1 MISLPTVNKY
11 MLNELRY
18 ELGKTPSISS
28 AVALKAVFPG
38 CLLTL
43 AVMPFSSIIAG
54 WLFYLTGSLSVFYV
68 ATHLRTVIAAKR
80 LLLIPLC
87 LLAIGLTN
95 LIWYHHYYQ
104 PDSLL
109 PYVYNAYRTS
119 AHAGILGAFTL
130 LTVLHLSQRSQLQR
144 LHAYMLVIC
153 VLALGYA
160 FYQAWFSG
168 MHRIGLVFGTATS
181 AAYFLTFIGALS
193 AQALLKLDS
202 PHKYYLYLGHFLLV
216 MVAILLTET
225 RAAIFVYPIVG
236 ATILLS
242 EVRHNKRLLIKA
254 FVGSAATLLLCL
266 FLFQN
271 TLYQRVNDLIND
283 IHSYSMDNSMTS
295 VGARIAMYQSG
306 IEAGEEALFGQS
318 AEQRAERIVAQAK
331 QESELSGALGYLN
344 VHLHND
350 VIDAFSLKGLPG
362 AILLVLL
369 YASLFYFS
377 CFVLRSH
384 LSAALL
390 FALLM
395 YGLSDVILY
404 SRDMLIAWLMAF
416 CLGTTL
422 TGKWLKQK

>member
-43 AVMPFSSIIAG
+43 AIMPFSSIIAG

-68 ATHLRTVIAAKR
+68 ATHLRTVIVAKR

-104 PDSLL
+104 PDSLF

-119 AHAGILGAFTL
+119 AHAGILGAFIL
-130 LTVLHLSQRSQLQR
+130 LTVLHISQKNRQQPLFYII
-144 LHAYMLVIC
+144 AIC
-153 VLALGYA
+153 VLTLSYA
-160 FYQAWFSG
+160 FYQSLFSG
-168 MHRIGLVFGTATS
+168 MHRIALVFGTATS

-202 PHKYYLYLGHFLLV
+202 AYKYYLYLGHFLLV
-216 MVAILLTET
+216 TIAIFLTET

-242 EVRHNKRLLIKA
+242 EVRHNKRLFIKA
-254 FVGSAATLLLCL
+254 FIGSSATILLCL
-266 FLFQN
+266 FLFQD
-271 TLYQRVNDLIND
+271 TLHQRISDLIND
-283 IHSYSMDNSMTS
+283 IHSYSMNNSMTS

-306 IEAGEEALFGQS
+306 IEAGEEALLGQS
-318 AEQRAERIVAQAK
+318 AEQRAEHIIAQAK
-331 QESELSGALGYLN
+331 QESELSGALRYLN
-344 VHLHND
+344 VHLHNE

-369 YASLFYFS
+369 YAALFYFS
-377 CFVLRSH
+377 FFVLRSH

-422 TGKWLKQK
+422 TGKWLKN

>member
-43 AVMPFSSIIAG
+43 AIMPFSSIIAG

-68 ATHLRTVIAAKR
+68 ATHLRTVIVAKR

-104 PDSLL
+104 PDSLF

-119 AHAGILGAFTL
+119 AHAGILGAFIL
-130 LTVLHLSQRSQLQR
+130 LTVLHISQKNRQQPLFYII
-144 LHAYMLVIC
+144 AIC
-153 VLALGYA
+153 VLTLSYA
-160 FYQAWFSG
+160 FYQSLFSG
-168 MHRIGLVFGTATS
+168 MHRIALVFGTATS

-202 PHKYYLYLGHFLLV
+202 AYKYYLYLGHFLLV
-216 MVAILLTET
+216 TIAIFLTET

-242 EVRHNKRLLIKA
+242 EVRHNKRLFIKA
-254 FVGSAATLLLCL
+254 FIGSSATILLCL
-266 FLFQN
+266 FLFQD
-271 TLYQRVNDLIND
+271 TLHQRISDLIND
-283 IHSYSMDNSMTS
+283 IHSYSMNNSMTS

-306 IEAGEEALFGQS
+306 IEAGEEALLGQS
-318 AEQRAERIVAQAK
+318 AEQRAEHIIAQAK
-331 QESELSGALGYLN
+331 QESELSGAVGYLDI
-344 VHLHND
+344 HLHNE

-377 CFVLRSH
+377 FFVLRSH

-422 TGKWLKQK
+422 TGKWLKN

>member
-28 AVALKAVFPG
+28 AVALKAVFPS

-43 AVMPFSSIIAG
+43 AIMPFSSIIAG

-95 LIWYHHYYQ
+95 LIWYYQHYQ
-104 PDSLL
+104 PDSLF

-119 AHAGILGAFTL
+119 AHAGILGSFIL
-130 LTVLHLSQRSQLQR
+130 LTALHISQRKQQQSLF
-144 LHAYMLVIC
+144 YIITIC
-153 VLALGYA
+153 VFALGYA
-160 FYQAWFSG
+160 FYQSLFSG

-202 PHKYYLYLGHFLLV
+202 AYKYYLYLGHFLLV
-216 MVAILLTET
+216 TIAIFLTET

-242 EVRHNKRLLIKA
+242 EVRHNKRLFIKA
-254 FVGSAATLLLCL
+254 FIGSSATILLCL
-266 FLFQN
+266 FLFQD
-271 TLYQRVNDLIND
+271 TLHQRISDLIND
-283 IHSYSMDNSMTS
+283 IHSYSMNNSMTS

-306 IEAGEEALFGQS
+306 IEAGEEALLGQS
-318 AEQRAERIVAQAK
+318 AEQRAEHIIAQAK
-331 QESELSGALGYLN
+331 QESELSGAVGYLDI
-344 VHLHND
+344 HLHNE

-369 YASLFYFS
+369 YAALFYFS
-377 CFVLRSH
+377 FFVLRSH

-404 SRDMLIAWLMAF
+404 SRDMLIAWLMTF

-422 TGKWLKQK
+422 TGKWLKPR

>member
-43 AVMPFSSIIAG
+43 AIMPFSSIIAG

-68 ATHLRTVIAAKR
+68 VTHLRTVIVAKR

-104 PDSLL
+104 PDSLF

-119 AHAGILGAFTL
+119 AHAGILGAFIL
-130 LTVLHLSQRSQLQR
+130 LTVLHISQKNRQQPLFYII
-144 LHAYMLVIC
+144 AIC
-153 VLALGYA
+153 VLTLSYA
-160 FYQAWFSG
+160 FYQSLFSG
-168 MHRIGLVFGTATS
+168 MHRIALVFGTATS

-202 PHKYYLYLGHFLLV
+202 AYKYYLYLGHFLLV
-216 MVAILLTET
+216 TIAIFLTET

-242 EVRHNKRLLIKA
+242 EVRHNKRLFIKA
-254 FVGSAATLLLCL
+254 FIGSSATILLCL
-266 FLFQN
+266 FLFQD
-271 TLYQRVNDLIND
+271 TLHQRISDLIND
-283 IHSYSMDNSMTS
+283 IHSYSMNNSMTS

-306 IEAGEEALFGQS
+306 IEAGEEALLGQS
-318 AEQRAERIVAQAK
+318 AEQRAEHIIAQAK
-331 QESELSGALGYLN
+331 QESELSGAVGYLDI
-344 VHLHND
+344 HLHNE

-369 YASLFYFS
+369 YAALFYFS
-377 CFVLRSH
+377 FFVLRSH

-404 SRDMLIAWLMAF
+404 SRDMLIAWLMTF

-422 TGKWLKQK
+422 TGKWLKPR

>member
-43 AVMPFSSIIAG
+43 AIMPFSSIIAG

-68 ATHLRTVIAAKR
+68 ATHLRTVIVAKR

-104 PDSLL
+104 PDSLF

-119 AHAGILGAFTL
+119 AHAGILGAFIL
-130 LTVLHLSQRSQLQR
+130 LTVLHISQKNRQQPLFYII
-144 LHAYMLVIC
+144 AIC
-153 VLALGYA
+153 VLTLSYA
-160 FYQAWFSG
+160 FYQSLFSG
-168 MHRIGLVFGTATS
+168 MHRIALVFGTATS

-202 PHKYYLYLGHFLLV
+202 AYKYYLYLGHFLLV
-216 MVAILLTET
+216 TIAIFLTET

-242 EVRHNKRLLIKA
+242 EVRHNKRLFIKA
-254 FVGSAATLLLCL
+254 FIGSSATILLCL
-266 FLFQN
+266 FLFQD
-271 TLYQRVNDLIND
+271 TLHQRISDLIND
-283 IHSYSMDNSMTS
+283 IHSYSMNNSMTS

-306 IEAGEEALFGQS
+306 IEAGEEALLGQS
-318 AEQRAERIVAQAK
+318 AEQRAEHIIAQAK
-331 QESELSGALGYLN
+331 QESELSGALRYLN
-344 VHLHND
+344 VHLHNE

-369 YASLFYFS
+369 YAALFYFS
-377 CFVLRSH
+377 FFVLRSH

-422 TGKWLKQK
+422 TGKWLKPR

>member
-1 MISLPTVNKY
+1 

-43 AVMPFSSIIAG
+43 AIMPFSSIIAG

-95 LIWYHHYYQ
+95 LIWYYQHYQ
-104 PDSLL
+104 PDSLF

-119 AHAGILGAFTL
+119 AHVGILGSFIL
-130 LTVLHLSQRSQLQR
+130 LTALHISQKNRQQPLFYII
-144 LHAYMLVIC
+144 AIC
-153 VLALGYA
+153 VLTLSYA
-160 FYQAWFSG
+160 FYQSLFSG
-168 MHRIGLVFGTATS
+168 MHRIALVFGTATS

-202 PHKYYLYLGHFLLV
+202 AYKYYLYLGHFLLV
-216 MVAILLTET
+216 TIAIFLTET

-242 EVRHNKRLLIKA
+242 EVRHNKRLFIKA
-254 FVGSAATLLLCL
+254 FIGSSATIFLCL
-266 FLFQN
+266 FLFQD
-271 TLYQRVNDLIND
+271 TIHQRISDLIND
-283 IHSYSMDNSMTS
+283 IHSYSMNNSMTS

-306 IEAGEEALFGQS
+306 IEAGEEALLGQS
-318 AEQRAERIVAQAK
+318 AEQRAEHIIAQAK
-331 QESELSGALGYLN
+331 QESELSGALRYLN
-344 VHLHND
+344 VHLHNE

-369 YASLFYFS
+369 YAALFYFS
-377 CFVLRSH
+377 FFVLRSH

-422 TGKWLKQK
+422 TGKWLKN

>member
-1 MISLPTVNKY
+1 

-43 AVMPFSSIIAG
+43 AIMPFSSIIAG
-54 WLFYLTGSLSVFYV
+54 WLFYLTSLLSVFYV
-68 ATHLRTVIAAKR
+68 ATHLKTVIAAKR

-104 PDSLL
+104 PDSLF

-119 AHAGILGAFTL
+119 AHAGILGAFIL
-130 LTVLHLSQRSQLQR
+130 LTVLHISQKNRHQPFFYII
-144 LHAYMLVIC
+144 AIC
-153 VLALGYA
+153 VLTLSYA
-160 FYQAWFSG
+160 FYQSLFSG
-168 MHRIGLVFGTATS
+168 MHRIALVFGTATS

-202 PHKYYLYLGHFLLV
+202 AYKYYLYLGHFLLV
-216 MVAILLTET
+216 TIAIFLTET

-242 EVRHNKRLLIKA
+242 EVRHNKRLFIKA
-254 FVGSAATLLLCL
+254 FIGSSATLLLCL
-266 FLFQN
+266 FLFQD
-271 TLYQRVNDLIND
+271 TLHQRISDLIND
-283 IHSYSMDNSMTS
+283 IHSYSMNNSMTS

-318 AEQRAERIVAQAK
+318 AEQRAEHIIAQAK
-331 QESELSGALGYLN
+331 QESELSGAVGYLDI
-344 VHLHND
+344 HLHNE

-377 CFVLRSH
+377 FFVLRSH

-422 TGKWLKQK
+422 TGKWLKN

>member
-1 MISLPTVNKY
+1 M
-11 MLNELRY
+11 
-18 ELGKTPSISS
+18 
-28 AVALKAVFPG
+28 
-38 CLLTL
+38 
-43 AVMPFSSIIAG
+43 
-54 WLFYLTGSLSVFYV
+54 
-68 ATHLRTVIAAKR
+68 AKR

-104 PDSLL
+104 PDSLF

-119 AHAGILGAFTL
+119 AHAGILGAFIL
-130 LTVLHLSQRSQLQR
+130 LTVLHISQKNRQQPLFYII
-144 LHAYMLVIC
+144 AIC
-153 VLALGYA
+153 VLTLSYA
-160 FYQAWFSG
+160 FYQSLFSG
-168 MHRIGLVFGTATS
+168 MHRIALVFGTATS

-202 PHKYYLYLGHFLLV
+202 AYKYYLYLGHFLLV
-216 MVAILLTET
+216 TIAIFLTET

-242 EVRHNKRLLIKA
+242 EVRHNKRLFIKA
-254 FVGSAATLLLCL
+254 FIGSSATILLCL
-266 FLFQN
+266 FLFQD
-271 TLYQRVNDLIND
+271 TLHQRISDLIND
-283 IHSYSMDNSMTS
+283 IHSYSMNNSMTS

-306 IEAGEEALFGQS
+306 IEAGEEALLGQS
-318 AEQRAERIVAQAK
+318 AEQRAERIVAQAEQK
-331 QESELSGALGYLN
+331 PNLAGAVEYLD
-344 VHLHND
+344 VHLHNE

-377 CFVLRSH
+377 FFVLRSH

>member
-1 MISLPTVNKY
+1 

-28 AVALKAVFPG
+28 AVALNAVFPG

-43 AVMPFSSIIAG
+43 AIMPFSSILAG

-68 ATHLRTVIAAKR
+68 VTHLRTVIVAKR
-80 LLLIPLC
+80 RLLIPLC
-87 LLAIGLTN
+87 LLAIGITN
-95 LIWYHHYYQ
+95 LIWYYHYYQ
-104 PDSLL
+104 PDSLF

-119 AHAGILGAFTL
+119 AHAGILGAFIV
-130 LTVLHLSQRSQLQR
+130 LTALHIRQQQQKQSLFYII
-144 LHAYMLVIC
+144 AIC
-153 VLALGYA
+153 VLALSYA
-160 FYQAWFSG
+160 FYQSLFSG
-168 MHRIGLVFGTATS
+168 MHRIGLAFGTATS

-202 PHKYYLYLGHFLLV
+202 TYKYYLYLGHFLLV
-216 MVAILLTET
+216 TVAILLTET

-242 EVRHNKRLLIKA
+242 EVRHNKRLFIKA
-254 FVGSAATLLLCL
+254 FIGSAATLLLCL
-266 FLFQN
+266 FLFQE
-271 TLYQRVNDLIND
+271 TIHQRVNDLFND
-283 IHSYSMDNSMTS
+283 VHSYNMNNSKTS

-306 IEAGEEALFGQS
+306 VEAGEDALLGQS
-318 AEQRAERIVAQAK
+318 AEQRTARIITQAEQKPSLA
-331 QESELSGALGYLN
+331 GAVEYLN
-344 VHLHND
+344 VHLHNE
-350 VIDAFSLKGLPG
+350 VVDAFSLKGLPG
-362 AILLVLL
+362 AILLILL

-377 CFVLRSH
+377 FFVLRSH

-390 FALLM
+390 FSLLM

-404 SRDMLIAWLMAF
+404 SRDMLIAWLMTF

-422 TGKWLKQK
+422 TGKWLKN

>member
-43 AVMPFSSIIAG
+43 AIMPFSSIIAG

-95 LIWYHHYYQ
+95 LIWYYQHYQ
-104 PDSLL
+104 PDSLF

-119 AHAGILGAFTL
+119 AHVGILGSFIL
-130 LTVLHLSQRSQLQR
+130 LTALHISQKNRQQPLFYII
-144 LHAYMLVIC
+144 AIC
-153 VLALGYA
+153 VLTLSYA
-160 FYQAWFSG
+160 FYQSLFSG
-168 MHRIGLVFGTATS
+168 MHRIALVFGTATS

-202 PHKYYLYLGHFLLV
+202 AYKYYLYLGHFLLV
-216 MVAILLTET
+216 TIAIFLTET

-242 EVRHNKRLLIKA
+242 EVRHNKRLFIKA
-254 FVGSAATLLLCL
+254 FIGSSATIFLCL
-266 FLFQN
+266 FLFQD
-271 TLYQRVNDLIND
+271 TIHQRISDLIND
-283 IHSYSMDNSMTS
+283 IHSYSMNNSMTS

-306 IEAGEEALFGQS
+306 IEAGEEALLGQS
-318 AEQRAERIVAQAK
+318 AEQRAEHIIAQAK
-331 QESELSGALGYLN
+331 QESELSGALRYLN
-344 VHLHND
+344 VHLHNE

-369 YASLFYFS
+369 YAALFYFS
-377 CFVLRSH
+377 FFVLRSH

-422 TGKWLKQK
+422 TGKWLKN

>member
-28 AVALKAVFPG
+28 AVALKAVFPS

-43 AVMPFSSIIAG
+43 AIMPFSSIIAG

-68 ATHLRTVIAAKR
+68 ATHLRTIIAAKR

-95 LIWYHHYYQ
+95 LFWYHHYYQ
-104 PDSLL
+104 PDSLF
-109 PYVYNAYRTS
+109 PYVYNAYKTS
-119 AHAGILGAFTL
+119 AHAGILGAFIL
-130 LTVLHLSQRSQLQR
+130 LTTLHITQKKQKLPLFY
-144 LHAYMLVIC
+144 LIAIC
-153 VLALGYA
+153 VLTLGYA
-160 FYQAWFSG
+160 FYQSLFSG
-168 MHRIGLVFGTATS
+168 VHRIGLVFGTATS

-202 PHKYYLYLGHFLLV
+202 AYKYYLYLGHFLLV
-216 MVAILLTET
+216 TIAIFLTET
-225 RAAIFVYPIVG
+225 RAAILVYPIVG

-242 EVRHNKRLLIKA
+242 EVRHNKRLFIKA
-254 FVGSAATLLLCL
+254 FIGSSATILLCL
-266 FLFQN
+266 FLFQE
-271 TLYQRVNDLIND
+271 TIHQRVNDLIND
-283 IHSYSMDNSMTS
+283 VHSYSMNNSRTS

-306 IEAGEEALFGQS
+306 IEAGEEALLGQS

-331 QESELSGALGYLN
+331 QKPSLAGAVEYLD
-344 VHLHND
+344 VHLHNE

-377 CFVLRSH
+377 FFVLRSH

>member
-1 MISLPTVNKY
+1 M
-11 MLNELRY
+11 
-18 ELGKTPSISS
+18 
-28 AVALKAVFPG
+28 
-38 CLLTL
+38 
-43 AVMPFSSIIAG
+43 
-54 WLFYLTGSLSVFYV
+54 
-68 ATHLRTVIAAKR
+68 AKR

-104 PDSLL
+104 PDSLF

-119 AHAGILGAFTL
+119 AHAGILGAFIL
-130 LTVLHLSQRSQLQR
+130 LTVLHISQKNRQQPLFYII
-144 LHAYMLVIC
+144 AIC
-153 VLALGYA
+153 VLTLSYA
-160 FYQAWFSG
+160 FYQSLFSG
-168 MHRIGLVFGTATS
+168 MHRIALVFGTATS

-202 PHKYYLYLGHFLLV
+202 AYKYYLYLGHFLLV
-216 MVAILLTET
+216 TVAILLTET

-242 EVRHNKRLLIKA
+242 EARHNKRLFIKA
-254 FVGSAATLLLCL
+254 FIGSSATILLCL
-266 FLFQN
+266 FLFQD
-271 TLYQRVNDLIND
+271 TLHQRISDLIND
-283 IHSYSMDNSMTS
+283 IHSYSMNNSMTS

-306 IEAGEEALFGQS
+306 IEAGEEALLGQS
-318 AEQRAERIVAQAK
+318 AEQRAEHIIAQAK
-331 QESELSGALGYLN
+331 QESELSGAVGYLDI
-344 VHLHND
+344 HLHNE

-369 YASLFYFS
+369 YAALFYFS
-377 CFVLRSH
+377 FFVLRSH

-404 SRDMLIAWLMAF
+404 SRDMLIAWLMTF

-422 TGKWLKQK
+422 TGKWLKPR

>member
-1 MISLPTVNKY
+1 

-43 AVMPFSSIIAG
+43 AIMPFSSIIAG
-54 WLFYLTGSLSVFYV
+54 WLFYLTGSLSIFYV
-68 ATHLRTVIAAKR
+68 ATHLRTIIAAKR
-80 LLLIPLC
+80 LLLIPLF

-104 PDSLL
+104 PDSLF

-119 AHAGILGAFTL
+119 AHAGILGAFIL
-130 LTVLHLSQRSQLQR
+130 LTALHITPKKQKLS
-144 LHAYMLVIC
+144 HFYIIAIC
-153 VLALGYA
+153 VLTLSYA
-160 FYQAWFSG
+160 FYQSLFSG

-202 PHKYYLYLGHFLLV
+202 AYKYYLYLGHFLLV
-216 MVAILLTET
+216 TVAILLTET
-225 RAAIFVYPIVG
+225 RAAILVYPIVG

-242 EVRHNKRLLIKA
+242 EVRHNKRLFIKA
-254 FVGSAATLLLCL
+254 FIGSSATVLLCL

-271 TLYQRVNDLIND
+271 TLHQRVSDLIND
-283 IHSYSMDNSMTS
+283 IHSYSMNNSMTS

-306 IEAGEEALFGQS
+306 IEAGEEALLGQS
-318 AEQRAERIVAQAK
+318 AEQRAEHIIAQAK
-331 QESELSGALGYLN
+331 QEAELSGAVGYLN
-344 VHLHND
+344 IHLHND

-362 AILLVLL
+362 AILIVLL

-377 CFVLRSH
+377 FFVLRSH

-422 TGKWLKQK
+422 TGKWLKK

>member
-1 MISLPTVNKY
+1 

-18 ELGKTPSISS
+18 ELGKAPSIS
-28 AVALKAVFPG
+28 ATIALKVIFPG

-43 AVMPFSSIIAG
+43 AIMPFSSIIAG
-54 WLFYLTGSLSVFYV
+54 WLFYLTGALSIFYV

-95 LIWYHHYYQ
+95 LIWYHQYYQ

-119 AHAGILGAFTL
+119 AHASILGAFIL
-130 LTVLHLSQRSQLQR
+130 LTALHISQKNRQQPLFYII
-144 LHAYMLVIC
+144 AIC
-153 VLALGYA
+153 VFTLGYA
-160 FYQAWFSG
+160 FYQSLFSG
-168 MHRIGLVFGTATS
+168 MHRIGLIFGTATS

-202 PHKYYLYLGHFLLV
+202 TYKYYLYLGHFLLLT
-216 MVAILLTET
+216 VAILLTET

-242 EVRHNKRLLIKA
+242 EVRHSKPLFIKA
-254 FVGSAATLLLCL
+254 LVGSSATLLLCS
-266 FLFQN
+266 FLFQE
-271 TLYQRVNDLIND
+271 TIHQRVNDLIND
-283 IHSYSMDNSMTS
+283 VHSYSMNNSRTS

-306 IEAGEEALFGQS
+306 IEAGEEALLGQS
-318 AEQRAERIVAQAK
+318 AEQRAERIVAQAEQK
-331 QESELSGALGYLN
+331 PNLAGAVEFLN
-344 VHLHND
+344 IHLHNE

-377 CFVLRSH
+377 FFVLRSH

-422 TGKWLKQK
+422 TGKWLKN

>member
-28 AVALKAVFPG
+28 AVALNAVFPG

-43 AVMPFSSIIAG
+43 AIMPFSSILAG

-68 ATHLRTVIAAKR
+68 VTHLRTVIVAKR
-80 LLLIPLC
+80 RLLIPLC
-87 LLAIGLTN
+87 LLAIGITN
-95 LIWYHHYYQ
+95 LIWYYHYYQ
-104 PDSLL
+104 PDSLF

-119 AHAGILGAFTL
+119 AHAGILGAFIV
-130 LTVLHLSQRSQLQR
+130 LTALHIRQQQQKQSLFYII
-144 LHAYMLVIC
+144 AIC
-153 VLALGYA
+153 VLALSYA
-160 FYQAWFSG
+160 FYQSLFSG
-168 MHRIGLVFGTATS
+168 MHRIGLAFGTATS

-202 PHKYYLYLGHFLLV
+202 TYKYYLYLGHFLLV
-216 MVAILLTET
+216 TVAILLTET

-242 EVRHNKRLLIKA
+242 EVRHNKRLFIKA
-254 FVGSAATLLLCL
+254 FIGSAATLLLCL
-266 FLFQN
+266 FLFQE
-271 TLYQRVNDLIND
+271 TIHQRVNDLFND
-283 IHSYSMDNSMTS
+283 VHSYNMNNSKTS

-306 IEAGEEALFGQS
+306 VEAGEDALLGQS
-318 AEQRAERIVAQAK
+318 AEQRTARIITQAEQKPSLA
-331 QESELSGALGYLN
+331 GAVEYLN
-344 VHLHND
+344 VHLHNE
-350 VIDAFSLKGLPG
+350 VVDAFSLKGLPG
-362 AILLVLL
+362 AILLILL

-377 CFVLRSH
+377 FFVLRSH

-390 FALLM
+390 FSLLM

-404 SRDMLIAWLMAF
+404 SRDMLIAWLMTF

-422 TGKWLKQK
+422 TGKWLKN

>member
-1 MISLPTVNKY
+1 MNKY

-68 ATHLRTVIAAKR
+68 ATHLRTIIAAKR

-95 LIWYHHYYQ
+95 LVWYHHYYQ

-119 AHAGILGAFTL
+119 AHAGILGAFIL
-130 LTVLHLSQRSQLQR
+130 LTVLHISQKNRQQPLFYII
-144 LHAYMLVIC
+144 AIC
-153 VLALGYA
+153 IFALGYA
-160 FYQAWFSG
+160 FYQSLFSG

-202 PHKYYLYLGHFLLV
+202 TYKYYLYLGHFLLV
-216 MVAILLTET
+216 TVAILLTET

-242 EVRHNKRLLIKA
+242 EVRHSKPLFIKA
-254 FVGSAATLLLCL
+254 LVGSSATLLLCS
-266 FLFQN
+266 FLFQE
-271 TLYQRVNDLIND
+271 TIHQRVNDLIND
-283 IHSYSMDNSMTS
+283 VHSYSMNNSRTS

-306 IEAGEEALFGQS
+306 IEAGEEALLGQS
-318 AEQRAERIVAQAK
+318 AEQRAERIVAQAEQK
-331 QESELSGALGYLN
+331 PNLAGAVEYLD
-344 VHLHND
+344 VHLHNE

-369 YASLFYFS
+369 YTSLFYFS
-377 CFVLRSH
+377 FFVLRSH

-422 TGKWLKQK
+422 TGKWLKN

>member
-1 MISLPTVNKY
+1 

-54 WLFYLTGSLSVFYV
+54 WLFYLTGALSVFYV
-68 ATHLRTVIAAKR
+68 ATHLKTVIAAKR

-87 LLAIGLTN
+87 LLVIGITN
-95 LIWYHHYYQ
+95 LVWYHHYYQ
-104 PDSLL
+104 PDSLF
-109 PYVYNAYRTS
+109 PYVYNAYKTS
-119 AHAGILGAFTL
+119 AHAGILGAFIL
-130 LTVLHLSQRSQLQR
+130 LTTLHIAQKKQRQSIFYIII
-144 LHAYMLVIC
+144 AIC

-160 FYQAWFSG
+160 FYQALFSG
-168 MHRIGLVFGTATS
+168 IHRIGLVFGTATS

-193 AQALLKLDS
+193 AQALLKLNS
-202 PHKYYLYLGHFLLV
+202 TYKYYLYLGHFLLV
-216 MVAILLTET
+216 TVAILLTET

-242 EVRHNKRLLIKA
+242 EVRHNKQLFIKA
-254 FVGSAATLLLCL
+254 LIGSAATLLLCL
-266 FLFQN
+266 FLFQE
-271 TLYQRVNDLIND
+271 TIHQRVNDLIND
-283 IHSYSMDNSMTS
+283 VHSYSMNNSRTS

-306 IEAGEEALFGQS
+306 IEAGEEALLGQS
-318 AEQRAERIVAQAK
+318 AEQRAERIIAQAEQK
-331 QESELSGALGYLN
+331 PSLAGAVEFLN
-344 VHLHND
+344 VHLHNE

-362 AILLVLL
+362 AVLLILL

-377 CFVLRSH
+377 FFVLRSH

-404 SRDMLIAWLMAF
+404 SRDMLIAWVMTF

-422 TGKWLKQK
+422 TGKWLKN

>member
-43 AVMPFSSIIAG
+43 AIMPFSSIIAG

-68 ATHLRTVIAAKR
+68 ATHLRTVIVAKR

-104 PDSLL
+104 PDSLF

-119 AHAGILGAFTL
+119 AHAGILGAFIL
-130 LTVLHLSQRSQLQR
+130 LTVLHISQKNRQQPLFYII
-144 LHAYMLVIC
+144 AIC
-153 VLALGYA
+153 VLTLSYA
-160 FYQAWFSG
+160 FYQSLFSG
-168 MHRIGLVFGTATS
+168 MHRIALVFGTATS

-202 PHKYYLYLGHFLLV
+202 AYKYYLYLGHFLLV
-216 MVAILLTET
+216 TIAIFLTET

-242 EVRHNKRLLIKA
+242 EVRHNKRLFIKA
-254 FVGSAATLLLCL
+254 FIGSSATLLLCL
-266 FLFQN
+266 FLFQD
-271 TLYQRVNDLIND
+271 TLHQRISDLIND
-283 IHSYSMDNSMTS
+283 IHSYSMNNSMTS

-306 IEAGEEALFGQS
+306 IEAGEEALLGQS
-318 AEQRAERIVAQAK
+318 AEQRAEHIIAQAK
-331 QESELSGALGYLN
+331 QESELSGAVGYLDI
-344 VHLHND
+344 HLHNE

-377 CFVLRSH
+377 FFVLRSH

-422 TGKWLKQK
+422 TGKWLKN

>member
-1 MISLPTVNKY
+1 
-11 MLNELRY
+11 MLNELKY

-43 AVMPFSSIIAG
+43 AIMPFSSIIAG
-54 WLFYLTGSLSVFYV
+54 WLFYLTGLLSVFYV
-68 ATHLRTVIAAKR
+68 ATHLKTVIAAKR

-95 LIWYHHYYQ
+95 LIWYHHYYH
-104 PDSLL
+104 PDSLF

-119 AHAGILGAFTL
+119 AHAGILGAFIL
-130 LTVLHLSQRSQLQR
+130 LTVLHISQKNRQQPLFY
-144 LHAYMLVIC
+144 LIAIC
-153 VLALGYA
+153 VLTLGYA
-160 FYQAWFSG
+160 FYQSLFSG
-168 MHRIGLVFGTATS
+168 MHRIALVFGTATS

-202 PHKYYLYLGHFLLV
+202 AYKYYLYLGHFLLV
-216 MVAILLTET
+216 TIAIFLTET

-242 EVRHNKRLLIKA
+242 EVRHNKRLFIKA
-254 FVGSAATLLLCL
+254 FIGSSATILLCL
-266 FLFQN
+266 FLFQD
-271 TLYQRVNDLIND
+271 TLHQRISDLIND
-283 IHSYSMDNSMTS
+283 IHSYSMNNSMTS

-306 IEAGEEALFGQS
+306 IEAGEEALLGQS
-318 AEQRAERIVAQAK
+318 AEQRAEHIIAQAK

-344 VHLHND
+344 VHLHNE
-350 VIDAFSLKGLPG
+350 VVDAFSLKGLPG
-362 AILLVLL
+362 TILLILFYV
-369 YASLFYFS
+369 SLFYFS
-377 CFVLRSH
+377 FFVLRSH

-390 FALLM
+390 FALIM

-422 TGKWLKQK
+422 TGKWLKN

>member
-18 ELGKTPSISS
+18 ELGKAPSISS
-28 AVALKAVFPG
+28 AVALNAVFPG

-43 AVMPFSSIIAG
+43 AIMPFSSILAG
-54 WLFYLTGSLSVFYV
+54 WLFYLTGTLSVFYV
-68 ATHLRTVIAAKR
+68 VTHLRAIVGAKR
-80 LLLIPLC
+80 RLLIPLC
-87 LLAIGLTN
+87 LLAIGITN

-104 PDSLL
+104 PDSLF

-119 AHAGILGAFTL
+119 AHAGILGAFIL
-130 LTVLHLSQRSQLQR
+130 LTALHITQKQQKQSLFYII
-144 LHAYMLVIC
+144 AIC

-160 FYQAWFSG
+160 FYQSLFSG

-202 PHKYYLYLGHFLLV
+202 TYKYYLYLVHFLLV
-216 MVAILLTET
+216 TIAILLTET
-225 RAAIFVYPIVG
+225 RAAMFVYPIVG

-242 EVRHNKRLLIKA
+242 EVRHDKRLFIKA
-254 FVGSAATLLLCL
+254 FIGSVATLLLCL
-266 FLFQN
+266 FLFQE
-271 TLYQRVNDLIND
+271 TIHQRVNDLFND
-283 IHSYSMDNSMTS
+283 VHSYNMNNSKTS

-306 IEAGEEALFGQS
+306 VEAGEEALLGQS
-318 AEQRAERIVAQAK
+318 AEQRAEHIIAQAQ
-331 QESELSGALGYLN
+331 QESELSGAVGYLDI
-344 VHLHND
+344 HLHNE

-362 AILLVLL
+362 AILIVLL

-377 CFVLRSH
+377 FFVLRSH
-384 LSAALL
+384 LSVALL
-390 FALLM
+390 FALIM

-404 SRDMLIAWLMAF
+404 SRDMLITWLMVF

-422 TGKWLKQK
+422 TGKWLKN

>member
-1 MISLPTVNKY
+1 
-11 MLNELRY
+11 MLNESKF

-28 AVALKAVFPG
+28 TVALKGVFPG
-38 CLLTL
+38 CLLTV
-43 AVMPFSSIIAG
+43 AIMPFNSILAG

-68 ATHLRTVIAAKR
+68 VTHLRTIIAAKR

-87 LLAIGLTN
+87 LLAIGITN

-104 PDSLL
+104 PDSLF
-109 PYVYNAYRTS
+109 PYVYNAYKTS
-119 AHAGILGAFTL
+119 AHAGILGTFIL
-130 LTVLHLSQRSQLQR
+130 LTVLHISQQKQKQPIFYII
-144 LHAYMLVIC
+144 AIC
-153 VLALGYA
+153 VFALGYT
-160 FYQAWFSG
+160 FYQAGFSG

-193 AQALLKLDS
+193 AQALLKLDTAY
-202 PHKYYLYLGHFLLV
+202 KYYLYLGHFLLV
-216 MVAILLTET
+216 TIAIFLTET

-242 EVRHNKRLLIKA
+242 EVRHNKRLFIKA
-254 FVGSAATLLLCL
+254 FIGSSATLLLCL
-266 FLFQN
+266 FLFQD
-271 TLYQRVNDLIND
+271 TLHQRVNDLIND
-283 IHSYSMDNSMTS
+283 VRSYNMNNSMTS

-306 IEAGEEALFGQS
+306 IEAGEEALLGQS
-318 AEQRAERIVAQAK
+318 AEQRAEHIMAQAK
-331 QESELSGALGYLN
+331 QESELSGAVGYLDI
-344 VHLHND
+344 HLHNE

-362 AILLVLL
+362 AILLILL
-369 YASLFYFS
+369 YVSLFYFS
-377 CFVLRSH
+377 FFVLRSH

-390 FALLM
+390 FALIM

-422 TGKWLKQK
+422 TGKWLKN

>member
-1 MISLPTVNKY
+1 

-28 AVALKAVFPG
+28 AVALTAVFPG

-43 AVMPFSSIIAG
+43 AIMPFSSIIAG

-95 LIWYHHYYQ
+95 LIWYYQHYQ
-104 PDSLL
+104 PDSLF

-119 AHAGILGAFTL
+119 AHVGILGSFIL
-130 LTVLHLSQRSQLQR
+130 LTALHISQKNRQQPLFYII
-144 LHAYMLVIC
+144 AIC
-153 VLALGYA
+153 VLTLSYA
-160 FYQAWFSG
+160 FYQSLFSG
-168 MHRIGLVFGTATS
+168 MHRIALVFGTATS

-202 PHKYYLYLGHFLLV
+202 AYKYYLYLGHFLLV
-216 MVAILLTET
+216 TIAIFLTET

-242 EVRHNKRLLIKA
+242 EVRHNKRLFIKA
-254 FVGSAATLLLCL
+254 FIGSSATILLCL
-266 FLFQN
+266 FLFQD
-271 TLYQRVNDLIND
+271 TLHQRISDLIND
-283 IHSYSMDNSMTS
+283 IHSYSMNNSMTS

-306 IEAGEEALFGQS
+306 IEAGEEALLGQS
-318 AEQRAERIVAQAK
+318 AEQRAEHIIAQAK
-331 QESELSGALGYLN
+331 QESELSGALRYLN
-344 VHLHND
+344 VHLHNE

-369 YASLFYFS
+369 YAALFYFS
-377 CFVLRSH
+377 FFVLRSH

-422 TGKWLKQK
+422 TGKWLKPPR

>member
-1 MISLPTVNKY
+1 

-43 AVMPFSSIIAG
+43 AIMPFSSIIAG
-54 WLFYLTGSLSVFYV
+54 WLFYLTSLLSVFYV
-68 ATHLRTVIAAKR
+68 ATHLKTVIAAKR

-104 PDSLL
+104 PDSLF

-119 AHAGILGAFTL
+119 AHAGILGAFIL
-130 LTVLHLSQRSQLQR
+130 LTVLHISQKNRHQPLFYII
-144 LHAYMLVIC
+144 AIC
-153 VLALGYA
+153 VLTLSYA
-160 FYQAWFSG
+160 FYQSLFSG
-168 MHRIGLVFGTATS
+168 MHRIALVFGTATS

-202 PHKYYLYLGHFLLV
+202 AYKYYLYLGHFLLV
-216 MVAILLTET
+216 TIAIFLTET

-242 EVRHNKRLLIKA
+242 EVRHNKRLFIKA
-254 FVGSAATLLLCL
+254 FIGSSATILLCL
-266 FLFQN
+266 FLFQD
-271 TLYQRVNDLIND
+271 TLHQRISDLIND
-283 IHSYSMDNSMTS
+283 IHSYSMNNSMTS

-306 IEAGEEALFGQS
+306 LEAGEEALLGQS
-318 AEQRAERIVAQAK
+318 AEQRAEHIIAQAK
-331 QESELSGALGYLN
+331 QESELSGAVGYLDI
-344 VHLHND
+344 HLHNE

-377 CFVLRSH
+377 FFVLRSH

-422 TGKWLKQK
+422 TGKWLKN

>member
-1 MISLPTVNKY
+1 

-43 AVMPFSSIIAG
+43 AIMPFSSIIAG

-68 ATHLRTVIAAKR
+68 ATHLRTIIAAKR
-80 LLLIPLC
+80 LLLIPLF

-104 PDSLL
+104 PDSLF

-119 AHAGILGAFTL
+119 AHAGILGAFIL
-130 LTVLHLSQRSQLQR
+130 LTALHITPKKQKLL
-144 LHAYMLVIC
+144 LFYIIAIC
-153 VLALGYA
+153 VLTLSYA
-160 FYQAWFSG
+160 FYQSLFSG

-202 PHKYYLYLGHFLLV
+202 AYKYYLYLGHFLLV
-216 MVAILLTET
+216 TVAILLTET
-225 RAAIFVYPIVG
+225 RAAILVYPIVG

-242 EVRHNKRLLIKA
+242 EVRHNKRLFIKA
-254 FVGSAATLLLCL
+254 FIGSSATVLLCL

-271 TLYQRVNDLIND
+271 TLHQRVSDLIND
-283 IHSYSMDNSMTS
+283 IHSYSMNNSMTS

-306 IEAGEEALFGQS
+306 IEAGEEALLGQS
-318 AEQRAERIVAQAK
+318 AEQRAEHIIAQAK
-331 QESELSGALGYLN
+331 QEAELSGAVGYLN
-344 VHLHND
+344 IHLHND

-362 AILLVLL
+362 AILIVLL

-377 CFVLRSH
+377 FFVLRSH

-422 TGKWLKQK
+422 TGKWLKK

>member
-1 MISLPTVNKY
+1 

-28 AVALKAVFPG
+28 AVALNAVFPG

-43 AVMPFSSIIAG
+43 AIMPFSSILAG

-68 ATHLRTVIAAKR
+68 VTHLRTVIVAKR
-80 LLLIPLC
+80 RLLIPLC
-87 LLAIGLTN
+87 LLAIGITN
-95 LIWYHHYYQ
+95 LIWYYHYYQ
-104 PDSLL
+104 PDSLFS
-109 PYVYNAYRTS
+109 YVYNAYRTS
-119 AHAGILGAFTL
+119 AHAGILGAFIL
-130 LTVLHLSQRSQLQR
+130 LTALHIAQQQQKQSLFYII
-144 LHAYMLVIC
+144 AIC
-153 VLALGYA
+153 MLALSYA
-160 FYQAWFSG
+160 FYQSLFSG
-168 MHRIGLVFGTATS
+168 MHRIGLAFGTATS

-202 PHKYYLYLGHFLLV
+202 TYKYYLYLGHFLLV
-216 MVAILLTET
+216 TVAILLTET

-242 EVRHNKRLLIKA
+242 EVRHNKRLFIKA

-266 FLFQN
+266 FLFQD
-271 TLYQRVNDLIND
+271 TIHQRVNDLFND
-283 IHSYSMDNSMTS
+283 VHSYNMNNSKTS

-306 IEAGEEALFGQS
+306 VEAGEDALLGQS
-318 AEQRAERIVAQAK
+318 AEQRAARIIAQAEQK
-331 QESELSGALGYLN
+331 PSLAGAVGFLN
-344 VHLHND
+344 VHLHNE
-350 VIDAFSLKGLPG
+350 VVDAFSLKGLPG
-362 AILLVLL
+362 AILLILL

-377 CFVLRSH
+377 FFVLRSH

-390 FALLM
+390 FALIM

-404 SRDMLIAWLMAF
+404 SRDMLIAWLMTF

-422 TGKWLKQK
+422 TGKWLKPPQ

>member
-43 AVMPFSSIIAG
+43 AIMPFSSIIAG
-54 WLFYLTGSLSVFYV
+54 WLFYLTCSLSVFYV
-68 ATHLRTVIAAKR
+68 ATHLRTVIVAKR

-104 PDSLL
+104 PDSLF

-119 AHAGILGAFTL
+119 AHAGILGAFIL
-130 LTVLHLSQRSQLQR
+130 LTVLHISQKNRQQPLFYII
-144 LHAYMLVIC
+144 AIC
-153 VLALGYA
+153 VLTLSYA
-160 FYQAWFSG
+160 FYQSLFSG
-168 MHRIGLVFGTATS
+168 MHRIALVFGTATS

-202 PHKYYLYLGHFLLV
+202 AYKYYLYLGHFLLV
-216 MVAILLTET
+216 TIAIFLTET

-242 EVRHNKRLLIKA
+242 EVRHNKRLFIKA
-254 FVGSAATLLLCL
+254 FIGSSATILLCL
-266 FLFQN
+266 FLFQD
-271 TLYQRVNDLIND
+271 TLHQRISDLIND
-283 IHSYSMDNSMTS
+283 IHSYSMNNSMTS

-306 IEAGEEALFGQS
+306 IEAGEEALLGQS
-318 AEQRAERIVAQAK
+318 AEQRAEHIIAQAK
-331 QESELSGALGYLN
+331 QESELSGALRYLN
-344 VHLHND
+344 VHLHNE

-369 YASLFYFS
+369 YAALFYFS
-377 CFVLRSH
+377 FFVLRSH

-404 SRDMLIAWLMAF
+404 SRDMLIAWLMTF

-422 TGKWLKQK
+422 TGKWLKN

>member
-1 MISLPTVNKY
+1 
-11 MLNELRY
+11 
-18 ELGKTPSISS
+18 
-28 AVALKAVFPG
+28 
-38 CLLTL
+38 
-43 AVMPFSSIIAG
+43 MPFSSILAG
-54 WLFYLTGSLSVFYV
+54 WLFYLTGLLSVFYV
-68 ATHLRTVIAAKR
+68 ATHLRTIVVAKR
-80 LLLIPLC
+80 RLLIPLC
-87 LLAIGLTN
+87 LLAIGITN

-104 PDSLL
+104 PDSLF
-109 PYVYNAYRTS
+109 PYVYNAYKTS
-119 AHAGILGAFTL
+119 AHAGILGAFIL
-130 LTVLHLSQRSQLQR
+130 LTALHITQKQQKQSLFCII
-144 LHAYMLVIC
+144 AIC

-160 FYQAWFSG
+160 FYQSLFSG

-202 PHKYYLYLGHFLLV
+202 TYKYYLYLGHFLLV
-216 MVAILLTET
+216 TVAILLTET

-242 EVRHNKRLLIKA
+242 EVRHNKQLFVKALI
-254 FVGSAATLLLCL
+254 GSVATLLLCL
-266 FLFQN
+266 FLFQE
-271 TLYQRVNDLIND
+271 TIHQRVNDLFND
-283 IHSYSMDNSMTS
+283 VHSYSMNNSKTS

-306 IEAGEEALFGQS
+306 VEAGEEALLGQS
-318 AEQRAERIVAQAK
+318 AEQRAEHIIAQAK
-331 QESELSGALGYLN
+331 QESELSGAVGYLDI
-344 VHLHND
+344 HLHNE

-377 CFVLRSH
+377 FFVLRSH

-390 FALLM
+390 FALIM

-422 TGKWLKQK
+422 TGKWLKPR

>member
-1 MISLPTVNKY
+1 M
-11 MLNELRY
+11 
-18 ELGKTPSISS
+18 
-28 AVALKAVFPG
+28 
-38 CLLTL
+38 
-43 AVMPFSSIIAG
+43 
-54 WLFYLTGSLSVFYV
+54 
-68 ATHLRTVIAAKR
+68 
-80 LLLIPLC
+80 
-87 LLAIGLTN
+87 
-95 LIWYHHYYQ
+95 
-104 PDSLL
+104 
-109 PYVYNAYRTS
+109 YNAYKTS
-119 AHAGILGAFTL
+119 AHAGILGAFIL
-130 LTVLHLSQRSQLQR
+130 LTALHITQKQQKQSLFCII
-144 LHAYMLVIC
+144 AIC

-160 FYQAWFSG
+160 FYQSLFSG

-202 PHKYYLYLGHFLLV
+202 TYKYYLYLGHFLLV
-216 MVAILLTET
+216 TVAILLTET

-242 EVRHNKRLLIKA
+242 EVRHNKQLFVKALI
-254 FVGSAATLLLCL
+254 GSVATLLLCL
-266 FLFQN
+266 FLFQE
-271 TLYQRVNDLIND
+271 TIHQRVNDLFND
-283 IHSYSMDNSMTS
+283 VHSYSMNNSKTS

-306 IEAGEEALFGQS
+306 VEAGEEALLGQS
-318 AEQRAERIVAQAK
+318 AEQRAEHIIAQAK
-331 QESELSGALGYLN
+331 QESELSGAVGYLDI
-344 VHLHND
+344 HLHNE

-377 CFVLRSH
+377 FFVLRSH

-390 FALLM
+390 FALIM

-422 TGKWLKQK
+422 TGKWLKPR